1 MSSLFRIMVFVKGVC
16 VGQSAELLER
26 GYRIYR
32 NPLPSKKLSKPIAT
46 IVYCGITKETY
57 T

>member
-1 MSSLFRIMVFVKGVC
+1 MSSLFRIMAFVKGVC